1 MTIPC
6 EGKHSLLVRS
16 EKTPGA
22 AFPGVP
28 NAQLPMTLAH
38 LQLEDFLLFQLH
50 PSLFFPGPLGLVL
63 RLSQLLVPRFQLQPS
78 YPERGERPRVRRP
91 AAEPGP
97 EPAHPA
103 HPALHPLLAP

>member
-6 EGKHSLLVRS
+6 EGKHSLLVQS

-22 AFPGVP
+22 ALPGVP

-50 PSLFFPGPLGLVL
+50 PSLFFPGSLGLIL
-63 RLSQLLVPRFQLQPS
+63 GLSQLLVPRF
-78 YPERGERPRVRRP
+78 
-91 AAEPGP
+91 
-97 EPAHPA
+97 
-103 HPALHPLLAP
+103 